1 MDRLDQ
7 EISCNMENEDIKA
20 AFIST
25 LQTFSEK
32 NSAISCEEILDE
44 VYDVGELGVTFDVD
58 ELEEIKANFQKKMKD
73 IVIFLCRFGILF
85 HPSDGIS
92 PLKHR
97 TAFEIILETFKA
109 YPTDAEGNIFKEK
122 IEETFIY
129 LNDAIER
136 WRSFVLTEDV

>member
-1 MDRLDQ
+1 
-7 EISCNMENEDIKA
+7 
-20 AFIST
+20 
-25 LQTFSEK
+25 
-32 NSAISCEEILDE
+32 
-44 VYDVGELGVTFDVD
+44 
-58 ELEEIKANFQKKMKD
+58 MKD

-85 HPSDGIS
+85 HPSDRIS

-109 YPTDAEGNIFKEK
+109 YPTDTEGNILKEK
-122 IEETFIY
+122 MEETFVY